1 MASTTLSLKTPKKEK
16 SPIWLTISDGRGVN
30 IKIYSGITIVSI
42 HWSKSKH
49 YVLSSNKK
57 AIEINRHLEEFER
70 KVLGIYLDA
79 KSQGYKISA
88 REIKQHLLHT
98 ETKEEMSF

>member
-70 KVLGIYLDA
+70 KEGLGDR
-79 KSQGYKISA
+79 K
-88 REIKQHLLHT
+88 
-98 ETKEEMSF
+98 